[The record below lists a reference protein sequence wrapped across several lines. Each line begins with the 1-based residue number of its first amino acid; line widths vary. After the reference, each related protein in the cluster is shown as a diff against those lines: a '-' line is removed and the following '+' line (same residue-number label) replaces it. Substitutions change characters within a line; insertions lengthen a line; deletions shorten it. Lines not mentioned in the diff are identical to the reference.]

1 MRGSPVQDQSSVSPC
16 RPHQARLSPAQGIP
30 GVPARP
36 NQPLRCRLGQDQQ
49 PRQHLAR
56 PQPAG
61 GEDYLQQPGEITDH
75 AVFLLPSAFTAVSEE
90 LRRHHQVNQHLRRG
104 EERDGDLPR
113 GQRLQSAD
121 LLPGVRGLDTV
132 RSGELRGLHR
142 VWNRWVTT

>member
-1 MRGSPVQDQSSVSPC
+1 MVKMSSLDLC
-16 RPHQARLSPAQGIP
+16 RSYQACLFAAPGVP
-30 GVPARP
+30 GVPAGQH
-36 NQPLRCRLGQDQQ
+36 QPVRRGLGEDQQ
-49 PRQHLAR
+49 PGQHLAR